1 MSIVFLPPSN
11 SGSASIA
18 DATETTAGKIR
29 IATSGEA
36 TTGTSDVIAMTPL
49 TVKERI
55 DAALVGGVEYKGIFN
70 VASAAPDLSNG
81 QKGDMYIISGSGSLY
96 GKAWIS
102 GDHLLINEDMGGSIS
117 NSKIDKVDNT
127 DQVTSV
133 NAQTG
138 AVSLSGNN
146 LDGDHTASNYSTTSD
161 KIEKHLEGIDNKF
174 GTLGT
179 ASTKDTG
186 VANGD
191 VIVADATGLPVIDG
205 SQLTNVTATDATKL
219 AIASNLS
226 DLNNAGT
233 ARTNLGVAIG
243 SDVQAHDAG
252 LDSISGLTT
261 AADKMIYTTASDT
274 YAVADLTSAGRALLD
289 DADAAAQQATLGLGT
304 AATQDTGTSANNVV
318 QLDGSS
324 RLPAVDGSQLT
335 GITATDSTK
344 LAIASNLSD
353 LNNAGTARTNLGVAI
368 GSDVQAHDAGLDS
381 ISGLTTAADKMIYT
395 TASDT
400 YAVADLTS
408 AGRALLDDADAAAQQ
423 ATLGLGTAA
432 TQDTGTSANNVVQL
446 DGSSRLPAVDGSQ
459 LTGITA
465 TDSTKLAIASN
476 LSDLNNAGTAR
487 TNLGVAIGSDVQ
499 AHDAGLDSIAGLT
512 TAADKM
518 IYTTAS
524 DTYAVAD
531 LTSAGRALLDDADA
545 AAQRTTLGLVIGT
558 DVAAI
563 ASPAFT
569 GSPTATT
576 QAQSDNSTKVATTAY
591 VDIAVAAGGGGS
603 SWTYEAK
610 TTSFVAAAD
619 YHYSCTNSITAT
631 LPAASSNAN
640 KEIRIKNMGTDTV
653 TIGRN
658 GSDKIDGVA
667 SDYSMTVQYS
677 SITLFSNGSD
687 GWEII

>member
-1 MSIVFLPPSN
+1 MSIVFLPPS

-400 YAVADLTS
+400 YAVTDLTS

-446 DGSSRLPAVDGSQ
+446 DGSSRLPAVDGSL

-465 TDSTKLAIASN
+465 TDATKLAIASN

>member
-1 MSIVFLPPSN
+1 GVIMSIVFLPPSN

-318 QLDGSS
+318 QLDGS
-324 RLPAVDGSQLT
+324 
-335 GITATDSTK
+335 
-344 LAIASNLSD
+344 
-353 LNNAGTARTNLGVAI
+353 
-368 GSDVQAHDAGLDS
+368 
-381 ISGLTTAADKMIYT
+381 
-395 TASDT
+395 
-400 YAVADLTS
+400 
-408 AGRALLDDADAAAQQ
+408 
-423 ATLGLGTAA
+423 
-432 TQDTGTSANNVVQL
+432 
-446 DGSSRLPAVDGSQ
+446 
-459 LTGITA
+459 
-465 TDSTKLAIASN
+465 
-476 LSDLNNAGTAR
+476 
-487 TNLGVAIGSDVQ
+487 
-499 AHDAGLDSIAGLT
+499 
-512 TAADKM
+512 
-518 IYTTAS
+518 
-524 DTYAVAD
+524 
-531 LTSAGRALLDDADA
+531 
-545 AAQRTTLGLVIGT
+545 
-558 DVAAI
+558 
-563 ASPAFT
+563 
-569 GSPTATT
+569 
-576 QAQSDNSTKVATTAY
+576 
-591 VDIAVAAGGGGS
+591 
-603 SWTYEAK
+603 
-610 TTSFVAAAD
+610 
-619 YHYSCTNSITAT
+619 
-631 LPAASSNAN
+631 
-640 KEIRIKNMGTDTV
+640 
-653 TIGRN
+653 
-658 GSDKIDGVA
+658 
-667 SDYSMTVQYS
+667 
-677 SITLFSNGSD
+677 
-687 GWEII
+687 